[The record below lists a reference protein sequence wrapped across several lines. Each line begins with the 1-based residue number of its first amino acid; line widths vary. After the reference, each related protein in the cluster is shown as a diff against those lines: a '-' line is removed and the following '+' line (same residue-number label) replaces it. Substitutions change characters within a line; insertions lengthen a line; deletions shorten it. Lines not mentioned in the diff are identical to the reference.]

1 MIELPDVERM
11 IEGFAGYT
19 TGKTISTVLI
29 DDPEHVDVDAVAASE
44 HLEGHAIDAVER
56 HGKYVVLRFRSGYS
70 LVFHMGE
77 DGEITLESQTSPP
90 TEHTKIRLQFAAG
103 RELRYSA
110 TGTGGV
116 VHLAEGDDFSGL
128 GTLENL
134 GVDPLS
140 EELTAERFVELANAH
155 PRSSL
160 KGLLMNQEVIAGIG
174 NEYADEICFQ
184 AGYRPDERVGNMKPE
199 QLKRVHR
206 YLRRVLRRA
215 TLHWEAAH
223 ADPGWLINY
232 RSKGEPCPRC
242 RNELHSM
249 TLIGRKTYICP
260 RCQRAA

>member
-29 DDPEHVDVDAVAASE
+29 DDPDHVDVEPNAATE
-44 HLEGHAIDAVER
+44 HLEGYAIDAVER
-56 HGKYVVLRFRSGYS
+56 HGKYVVLKFRSGYS

-90 TEHTKIRLQFAAG
+90 TEQTKIRLQFAAG

-110 TGTGGV
+110 GSNGGM
-116 VHLAEGDDFSGL
+116 VHLVEGEDFSGL

-140 EELTAERFVELANAH
+140 EELTAERFVELADAH

-232 RSKGEPCPRC
+232 RSAGEPCPRC
-242 RNELHSM
+242 RNELQSM
-249 TLIGRKTYICP
+249 TLIGRKTYVCP

>member
-11 IEGFAGYT
+11 IDSFAGYT

-29 DDPEHVDVDAVAASE
+29 DDPAHVDADATLARK

-56 HGKYVVLRFRSGYS
+56 HGKFVVLKFRSGYS

-77 DGEITLESQTSPP
+77 AGEITLESQTSPP
-90 TEHTKIRLQFAAG
+90 TEDTRIRLQFAAG
-103 RELRYSA
+103 RELRYTSA
-110 TGTGGV
+110 NGSGR
-116 VHLAEGDDFSGL
+116 VHLVEGDDYAGV
-128 GTLENL
+128 GTLESL
-134 GVDPLS
+134 GIDPLS
-140 EELTAERFVELANAH
+140 EELTAEKFVELAQGH

-160 KGLLMNQEVIAGIG
+160 KGLLMNQKVIAGIG
-174 NEYADEICFQ
+174 NQYADEICFQ
-184 AGYRPDERVGNMKPE
+184 AGYRPDTRVGHMRPE
-199 QLKRVHR
+199 QLTRVHR

-232 RSKGEPCPRC
+232 RAAGQSCPRC
-242 RNELHSM
+242 RYEIQSM
-249 TLIGRKTYICP
+249 NLIGRKTYICP